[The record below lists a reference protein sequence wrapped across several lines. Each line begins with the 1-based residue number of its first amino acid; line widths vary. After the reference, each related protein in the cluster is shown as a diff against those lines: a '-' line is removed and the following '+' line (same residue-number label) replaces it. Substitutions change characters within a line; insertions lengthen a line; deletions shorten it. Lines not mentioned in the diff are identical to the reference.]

1 MIPTALIA
9 ANKEAAKQILVC
21 ISRNDV
27 PLEYSNEEQ
36 AICAVGLMK
45 PKFGVFPEA
54 VQYVL
59 VICTASE
66 VHARIPPQN
75 RTMLSLAPV
84 ATCLVMLSVGHHT
97 R

>member
-1 MIPTALIA
+1 M
-9 ANKEAAKQILVC
+9 LVC
-21 ISRNDV
+21 IHRNDV

-59 VICTASE
+59 VVCTASE
-66 VHARIPPQN
+66 VHARIPLQN
-75 RTMLSLAPV
+75 KTMPSLALV
-84 ATCLVMLSVGHHT
+84 AACLFTMPVGHHAQ
-97 R
+97 

>member
-1 MIPTALIA
+1 M
-9 ANKEAAKQILVC
+9 LVC
-21 ISRNDV
+21 IYRNDV

-59 VICTASE
+59 IICTASE
-66 VHARIPPQN
+66 VHARIAPQN
-75 RTMLSLAPV
+75 MPMPSLAPA
-84 ATCLVMLSVGHHT
+84 ATCLIRLSVGHHA
-97 R
+97 